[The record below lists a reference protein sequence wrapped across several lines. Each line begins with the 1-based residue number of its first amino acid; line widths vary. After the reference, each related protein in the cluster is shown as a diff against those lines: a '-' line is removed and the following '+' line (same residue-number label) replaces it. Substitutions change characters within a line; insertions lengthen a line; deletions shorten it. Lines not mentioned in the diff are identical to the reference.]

1 MNTISEDLVV
11 ESEGSLQRK
20 ISWTGAFWVAS
31 GVPALVL
38 FSIGSIAATVGKLS
52 WAVWIIS
59 IGLGFIQSFSY
70 AEIAGL
76 FPHKSGGAS
85 VYGAIAWVRYS
96 KLFAPLSVWCNWFA
110 WSPVLAIGSGL
121 AAGYVLSII
130 FPADS
135 AINTWQI
142 TLVSL
147 DWLRAGLSL
156 RINATFI
163 LGAAILLVT
172 FAIQHRGIMNAAR
185 IQTILGVAALV
196 PLILVGVVP
205 FFTGDVAM
213 HNLFPLVPM
222 AKDSAGQIIDGTWNM
237 AGITL
242 MAGGLFVAAWSTY
255 GFETAVCY
263 TREFRDPKRDTFK
276 AILYSGLLCI
286 FVFTVVPLSFQGV
299 LGLGH
304 LVTPDVK
311 DAAGNVVTPAVYSGI
326 LSPDIYSGMGV
337 AKAMAPMIRGG
348 LLVERVLVVMLVLAL
363 VLAIMTSMAG
373 SSRTLYQ
380 ASVDGWLPK
389 YLSHV
394 NEHGAPT
401 RAMWTD
407 LCFNLILLLMS
418 DYVFVLAIANVGY
431 IIFNFLNL
439 NSAWIHRI
447 DRKDWARPFRAP
459 NWLIVLGTLFSFV
472 NLALLGMGADT
483 WGAGTL
489 VSGLIFA
496 ALILPVFMFRHY
508 VTDKGHFPDTMKEDM
523 ELLGNGKLAKRAG
536 ILPYLTV
543 LAGIAV
549 IWVTHSL
556 AVY

>member
-1 MNTISEDLVV
+1 MSAIPEDYAG
-11 ESEGSLQRK
+11 EPDGSLQRK

-59 IGLGFIQSFSY
+59 IGLGFVQSFAY

-121 AAGYVLSII
+121 AAGYILSVM
-130 FPADS
+130 FPPDA

-142 TLVSL
+142 TLCSL
-147 DWLRAGLSL
+147 DWLRSGLSL
-156 RINATFI
+156 RINSTFI
-163 LGAAILLVT
+163 LGAAVLLIT
-172 FAIQHRGIMNAAR
+172 FAIQHRGILNAAR
-185 IQTILGVAALV
+185 IQTILGVAALI
-196 PLILVGVVP
+196 PLILVGTVP
-205 FFTGDVAM
+205 LITGDLPM
-213 HNLFPLVPM
+213 QNLLPLVPF
-222 AKDSAGQIIDGTWNM
+222 AKDAAGQVVDGAWGM
-237 AGITL
+237 GGVTL
-242 MAGGLFVAAWSTY
+242 MAGGLFIAAWSTY

-263 TREFRDPKRDTFK
+263 TREFRDPKVDTFK

-304 LVTPDVK
+304 LVTPEVK
-311 DAAGNVVTPAVYSGI
+311 DASGKVVAAAVYNGM

-337 AKAMAPMIRGG
+337 AKAMAPMIHGG
-348 LLVERVLVVMLVLAL
+348 LLVERILIVMLVLAL

-394 NEHGAPT
+394 NSHGAPT

-418 DYVFVLAIANVGY
+418 DYVFVLAMSNVGY

-439 NSAWIHRI
+439 NSAWIHRL
-447 DRKDWARPFRAP
+447 DRPDWSRPFRAP
-459 NWLIVLGTLFSFV
+459 NWLLALGTLFSFV
-472 NLALLGMGADT
+472 NLALLGMGADI

-489 VSGLIFA
+489 YSGLTFA
-496 ALILPVFMFRHY
+496 ALILPVFVYRHY
-508 VTDKGHFPDTMKEDM
+508 IVDKGHFPDAMKEDM
-523 ELLGNGKLAKRAG
+523 QLVGSGRVQKRAG
-536 ILPYLTV
+536 ILPYATV
-543 LAGIAV
+543 LAGIIVVA
-549 IWVTHSL
+549 VTHNM